1 MRAVTLAATT
11 AILLALG
18 FVVTLGAAGAPPD
31 RQGRVTPSHPYSWT
45 GDLATGTNTGYNSGS
60 GTPCNDSTTAPPSQ
74 RCDKTLLNVDVRKG
88 YWKSH
93 EGGVDVT
100 IDNYQP
106 NPASDFDLYVYKSD
120 AQGSRGKLVTSS
132 AGLPGAN
139 ETARIDEARGYYL
152 VQVVYFAVTASRYS
166 GEAEV
171 VLQNL
176 RDKPPDV
183 DRPRGVRDQ
192 LASDPSLGYRSHSEP
207 HIAQSPVD
215 SKLLI
220 AGSKEY
226 NRDPDSLDEYEFKI
240 GSQVSFNGG
249 RSWTDLGQINTCRR
263 SEAPPSSWPNN
274 HCYPRDNPRQDGT
287 GEEDEGGGKLGELN
301 PGEEAGPGVPGVEP
315 QQRGSD
321 YGEEYITSDIWMQ
334 QDDEGNAFAMVLDSP
349 PYQGGQGFGMSLH
362 RWTSVS
368 KRDVR
373 TGHTWSNRIPINK
386 YNNEIAQQNLLDD
399 KNTLA
404 VNNAGPDKDGKT
416 GTIVACWGQNVT
428 TLIKQ
433 QTVCESSINEGRSFP
448 RGPFPISDV
457 EQLVIGVHVV
467 ADEQDPNKFYAV
479 WLQYASGIVGPSTYE
494 FAELRVSPS
503 NGNIAI
509 TKRTTVGPVN
519 DIPRTFPGQSF
530 RNLSIPIMATSPS
543 GDLYLV
549 YSEYRPAPNPAT
561 DEDDMQADIILQK
574 STNGGLT
581 WGPKVKVNQD
591 HGNADQFQPYVEATQ
606 AGQVNVS
613 YFDRRKDHRV
623 VKNGRV
629 RHTGNFFID
638 TYLSRSS
645 DGGST
650 FKDQRVSHDM
660 WDPRINPP
668 ISTSGEFI
676 GDYQGLVADSCV
688 AIPYYNNTHLAN
700 GRKRDPGFDRGDRR
714 SRFQQLSSWR
724 VKNRSRYAG
733 TAEDRLIGS
742 AGDDALCGFLGDDSL
757 DGRAGRDIL
766 RGGGDADQLSGRT
779 GDDKL
784 LGGGDDDF
792 IHGAGGK
799 DQVVGGIGVDRI
811 NGGAGRNAL
820 RGGRGK
826 DRINGGSFRDV
837 LRGARGR
844 DRMDGGSGEDFLRG
858 GRGADRLIGGPGRD
872 VCFGVRREDVM
883 RSCEVVKR

>member
-1 MRAVTLAATT
+1 MLGVAT
-11 AILLALG
+11 AIALAIGL
-18 FVVTLGAAGAPPD
+18 VSTIGAAGAPPD
-31 RQGRVTPSHPYSWT
+31 RQGRVTPSHAYSWT
-45 GDLATGTNTGYNSGS
+45 GDLATGTNTNYNSGS
-60 GTPCNDSTTAPPSQ
+60 GTPCNDTTTAPPSQ
-74 RCDKTLLNVDVRKG
+74 RCDKTLLNVDVKRG
-88 YWKSH
+88 FWKTR

-100 IDNYQP
+100 LSNYQP
-106 NPASDFDLYVYKSD
+106 NPASDFDLYIYKSD
-120 AQGSRGKLVTSS
+120 AQGNRGKLVTSS
-132 AGLPGAN
+132 AGLPGSD
-139 ETARIDEARGYYL
+139 ETARIDKARGYYL

-166 GEAEV
+166 GSAEL
-171 VLQNL
+171 VLQNV

-183 DRPRGVRDQ
+183 DRPKGVEDS

-249 RSWTDLGQINTCRR
+249 RSWTDLGQINTCPR

-274 HCYPRDNPRQDGT
+274 HCYPRDNPKQDGT

-301 PGEEAGPGVPGVEP
+301 PGEEEAGPGVPGVEP
-315 QQRGSD
+315 EQRGSD

-467 ADEQDPNKFYAV
+467 ADEQDPTKFYAV

-549 YSEYRPAPNPAT
+549 YAEYRPAPNPAT

-629 RHTGNFFID
+629 KHTGNFFID

-688 AIPYYNNTHLAN
+688 AIPYYNDTHLAN
-700 GRKRDPGFDRGDRR
+700 GRKRDPAFDNGDPR
-714 SRFQQLSSWR
+714 SKFQQLSAWR
-724 VKNRSRYAG
+724 VKNRNRYAG
-733 TAEDRLIGS
+733 TIDDRLTGS
-742 AGDDALCGFLGDDSL
+742 AGDDTLCGFRGDDGL
-757 DGRAGRDIL
+757 EGLAGRDSL
-766 RGGGDADQLSGRT
+766 RGGDGGDQLSGR
-779 GDDKL
+779 GGSDKL
-784 LGGGDDDF
+784 RGGDDDDLLY
-792 IHGAGGK
+792 GAGGRDK
-799 DQVVGGIGVDRI
+799 LRGGTDDDRLS
-811 NGGAGRNAL
+811 GGSGRDVL
-820 RGGRGK
+820 RGGRG
-826 DRINGGSFRDV
+826 
-837 LRGARGR
+837 R
-844 DRMDGGSGEDFLRG
+844 DRM
-858 GRGADRLIGGPGRD
+858 IGGAGRD
-872 VCFGVRREDVM
+872 VCGGKRRVDVF
-883 RSCEVVKR
+883 RSCEVIK